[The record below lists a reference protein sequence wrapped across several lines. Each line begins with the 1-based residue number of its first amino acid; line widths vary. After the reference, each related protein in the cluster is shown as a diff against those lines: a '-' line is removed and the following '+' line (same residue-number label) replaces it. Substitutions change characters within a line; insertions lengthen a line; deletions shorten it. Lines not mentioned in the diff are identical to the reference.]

1 MTCVVQL
8 QGLGFLVQGS
18 ELGGVIRITTDLNH
32 AWRAADMKTARAV
45 AETANKREGHQRWRA
60 MSWDDAAAERTEAR

>member
-8 QGLGFLVQGS
+8 EGLGYLVQGS
-18 ELGGVIRITTDLNH
+18 ELGGVVRITTDLQG

-45 AETANKREGHQRWRA
+45 AENANRREGHQRWRA
-60 MSWDDAAAERTEAR
+60 LSWDDAAADRKP